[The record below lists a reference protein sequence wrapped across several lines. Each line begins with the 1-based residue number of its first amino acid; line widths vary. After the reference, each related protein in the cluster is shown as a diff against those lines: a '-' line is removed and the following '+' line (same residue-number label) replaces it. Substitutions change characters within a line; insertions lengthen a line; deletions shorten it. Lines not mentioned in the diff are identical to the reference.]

1 MLIEIANHDF
11 LMVLDIIYE
20 TAMKN
25 EQDTQATTD
34 KCKDVTF
41 SRDEIND
48 GKDENSMTWVA
59 VGYKSG
65 KFITT
70 LENCCRLKMNRRVR
84 PMII

>member
-25 EQDTQATTD
+25 EKDTQATTD

-48 GKDENSMTWVA
+48 GKDDEEV
-59 VGYKSG
+59 K
-65 KFITT
+65 
-70 LENCCRLKMNRRVR
+70 
-84 PMII
+84 

>member
-1 MLIEIANHDF
+1 
-11 LMVLDIIYE
+11 MVLDIIYE

-48 GKDENSMTWVA
+48 GKDDKEV
-59 VGYKSG
+59 K
-65 KFITT
+65 
-70 LENCCRLKMNRRVR
+70 
-84 PMII
+84 